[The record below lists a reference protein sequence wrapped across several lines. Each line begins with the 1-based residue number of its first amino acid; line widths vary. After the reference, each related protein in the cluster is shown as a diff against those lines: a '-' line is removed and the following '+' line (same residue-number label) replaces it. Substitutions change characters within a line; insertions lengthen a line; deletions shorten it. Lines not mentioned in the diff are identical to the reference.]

1 MEKEMRRI
9 VEKDPWGFCD
19 RIYWCGWSSKMIFN
33 LVSDFIY
40 GEKKRKQKLVMGILQ
55 SSKKLK
61 KKKRISKEMRDEWR
75 RWLIS
80 LRKLLVTGTLPWSC
94 YVTAKKR
101 AIVSYL
107 Q

>member
-19 RIYWCGWSSKMIFN
+19 RIYWCGWSSKKIFN
-33 LVSDFIY
+33 LVSDFKY
-40 GEKKRKQKLVMGILQ
+40 GEKKETKTCDGY
-55 SSKKLK
+55 SAELK
-61 KKKRISKEMRDEWR
+61 KIKNKRISKEMRDEWR

-80 LRKLLVTGTLPWSC
+80 LRKLLVTATLPWSC

-101 AIVSYL
+101 AIVPYL

>member
-55 SSKKLK
+55 SSKK
-61 KKKRISKEMRDEWR
+61 ISKQKDIQGDE
-75 RWLIS
+75 RWVEEVVDLS
-80 LRKLLVTGTLPWSC
+80 QKTSGDRYFALELLCDS
-94 YVTAKKR
+94 
-101 AIVSYL
+101 
-107 Q
+107 

>member
-33 LVSDFIY
+33 LVSDFKY
-40 GEKKRKQKLVMGILQ
+40 GEKKKKQKLVMGILQ

-61 KKKRISKEMRDEWR
+61 TKGYPR
-75 RWLIS
+75 R
-80 LRKLLVTGTLPWSC
+80 
-94 YVTAKKR
+94 
-101 AIVSYL
+101 
-107 Q
+107 